1 MEININDL
9 PNEIEKFFYLDEI
22 KNLKKL
28 NKYDTESI
36 SDSIFNFDVNT
47 NTYSDTETNSN
58 TDTNSDTDTNS
69 EINDEIEYDSDID
82 YYIKKKIKNF

>member
-36 SDSIFNFDVNT
+36 SESIFNFDVNT

-58 TDTNSDTDTNS
+58 TDTNS